1 MKKYGFLY
9 EKVYDLANIELAHIN
24 ASKGKT
30 HYSEV
35 KMVDKNPQKHFIS
48 IQNMLKNKTYKNSP
62 YEIITRK
69 TDNGK
74 IKRNIQTSLLS

>member
-1 MKKYGFLY
+1 MKKYGYLY

-35 KMVDKNPQKHFIS
+35 K
-48 IQNMLKNKTYKNSP
+48 
-62 YEIITRK
+62 
-69 TDNGK
+69 NG
-74 IKRNIQTSLLS
+74 